1 MRRLVL
7 LVVAVLLLAG
17 TTAVASPAAPLRVLS
32 FNIHT
37 GIGVDNRL
45 DLTRVAQTIR
55 ATKAD
60 VVGLQEVDVHWSA
73 RSDWAD
79 QATEL
84 ATALGMHV
92 FFAPIYDLDPAEAGK
107 PRRKFGVAL
116 LSRFPI
122 LSAENHKITR
132 LSTQSSNPVPEL
144 MPGFPEIAID
154 VHGVRTHVYTTHL
167 DYRGDPAVRQM
178 QVADTLKVLGQDRGA
193 PRILVGD
200 FNAGPDAP
208 ELGPLWTELG
218 DGWLAA
224 RGRSG
229 GLTYPVDPPDRRI
242 DYITASREVR
252 FRSMEVLVSPV
263 SDHLPVLGELVL
275 PRPRS
280 PWGSANQVLRK
291 GTVAAPPLAPIA
303 EGGPYPGGVVLG
315 VRDGV
320 VFEHSAFG
328 DALRYNENGELPPA
342 SRLPMRRDTIFDIA
356 SISKLFTS
364 VVAMQ
369 FVERGRLD
377 LDAPVARYLPE
388 FAANG
393 KESVTLRQVLTHTS
407 GLPAGLA
414 IGSYP
419 TVPERLAAIYR
430 VGLRAAPG
438 TRYEYSD
445 LSLIIVG
452 KVLERVSGR
461 ALPEL
466 VSAGITEPLRLRD
479 TMYTPPQS
487 LRERI
492 APTQVTVA
500 RGVIWGVVHDSTS
513 WYLGGTAGHAGVFST
528 AADLAVFAQMLL
540 NGGRYGS
547 ARVLAP
553 ESVREMTTNWN
564 ARFPGADRGLGL
576 DIYKHSFMGAMATP
590 FTVGHTG
597 FTGTSLVVD
606 PVSRSIVVLMTNRVH
621 PTSSGPSVNPK
632 RQAVADAVARSV
644 PVRPMSGPTAWL
656 ASAPTSTLT
665 LPVTGGSRVEFGLWV
680 DTEPD
685 ADPLTLETSADG
697 VSWQPL
703 PFSLRDEDGAW
714 SSPGSVSGFLGR
726 SWVRASASAPAAA
739 TLVRWRQ
746 TSNAELWG
754 RGVYVDAIRV
764 DGRPVD
770 ESKLT
775 TVGFVPAAT

>member
-7 LVVAVLLLAG
+7 LVIVALLLTG
-17 TTAVASPAAPLRVLS
+17 TPALAAPAGLRVLS

-60 VVGLQEVDVHWSA
+60 VVGLQEVDVHWSE
-73 RSDWAD
+73 RSNWVD
-79 QATEL
+79 QASSL
-84 ATALGMHV
+84 ASALGMHV
-92 FFAPIYDLDPAEAGK
+92 FFAPIYDLDSVQAGK
-107 PRRKFGVAL
+107 PRRQFGVAL

-132 LSTQSSNPVPEL
+132 LSTQSGNPVPEL
-144 MPGFPEIAID
+144 MPGFPEIVVD

-167 DYRGDPAVRQM
+167 DYRGDPSVRRM

-208 ELGPLWTELG
+208 ELSPLWTELS

-229 GLTYPVDPPDRRI
+229 GLTYPVDPPEKRI
-242 DYITASREVR
+242 DYVTASSPVR
-252 FRSMEVLVSPV
+252 FRSVDVLVSPV
-263 SDHLPVLGELVL
+263 SDHLPVLAELVL

-291 GTVAAPPLAPIA
+291 GTAAVPPLAPIA
-303 EGGPYPGGVVLG
+303 QDGPYPGGVVLG
-315 VRDGV
+315 ARDGV
-320 VFEHSAFG
+320 IFEHAAFG
-328 DALRYNENGELPPA
+328 DALRHNENGELPPA
-342 SRLPMRRDTIFDIA
+342 SRLPMRPDTIFDVA

-369 FVERGRLD
+369 FAERGRID

-388 FAANG
+388 FAFNG

-414 IGSYP
+414 IGSIP
-419 TVPERLAAIYR
+419 TIPERLTAIYR

-466 VSAGITEPLRLRD
+466 VADGITGPLRLRD
-479 TMYTPPQS
+479 TMYNPPSS
-487 LRERI
+487 LRSRI
-492 APTQVTVA
+492 APTQVTAA
-500 RGVIWGVVHDSTS
+500 RGLIWGVVHDSTS
-513 WYLGGTAGHAGVFST
+513 WSLGGTAGHAGVFST

-547 ARVLAP
+547 AQVLSP
-553 ESVREMTTNWN
+553 DSVRAMTTNWN
-564 ARFPGADRGLGL
+564 AAFVGADRGLGL
-576 DIYKHSFMGAMATP
+576 DIYKHSFMGAMAAP
-590 FTVGHTG
+590 STVGHTG
-597 FTGTSLVVD
+597 FTGTSLVID
-606 PVSRSIVVLMTNRVH
+606 PVTRSILILMTNRVH

-632 RQAVADAVARSV
+632 RQAIADAVARSV
-644 PVRPMSGPTAWL
+644 PVRPLAGPTAWL
-656 ASAPTSTLT
+656 ATAPTSTLT
-665 LPVTGGSRVEFGLWV
+665 LPVKGGAAVEFGLWV
-680 DTEPD
+680 DTEPGD
-685 ADPLTLETSADG
+685 TFSLETSADG
-697 VSWQPL
+697 VTWQPL
-703 PFSLRDEDGAW
+703 PFSLRDSDGAW
-714 SSPGSVSGFLGR
+714 SSPGTVSGFLGR
-726 SWVRASASAPAAA
+726 SWARASTTLPAA
-739 TLVRWRQ
+739 TVHLRWWQRN
-746 TSNAELWG
+746 NAEVQG

-770 ESKLT
+770 EAKL
-775 TVGFVPAAT
+775 VASGFAPSAT

>member
-7 LVVAVLLLAG
+7 LVIAALLLTG
-17 TTAVASPAAPLRVLS
+17 TPAVASPAALRVLS

-73 RSDWAD
+73 RSNWAD
-79 QATEL
+79 QASSL
-84 ATALGMHV
+84 ASELGMHK
-92 FFAPIYDLDPAEAGK
+92 FFAPIYDLDPLEPGK
-107 PRRKFGVAL
+107 PRRQFGVML

-132 LSTQSSNPVPEL
+132 LSTQSGNPVPEL
-144 MPGFPEIAID
+144 MPGFPEIVLD
-154 VHGVRTHVYTTHL
+154 VRGVRTHVYTTHL
-167 DYRGDPAVRQM
+167 DYRGDPAVRRM

-208 ELGPLWTELG
+208 ELSPLWTELS
-218 DGWLAA
+218 DGWLAVH
-224 RGRSG
+224 GRSG
-229 GLTYPVDPPDRRI
+229 GLTYPVDPPEKRI
-242 DYITASREVR
+242 DYITASSAR
-252 FRSMEVLVSPV
+252 FRSMDVLVSPV

-280 PWGSANQVLRK
+280 PWGSANQVLRR
-291 GTVAAPPLAPIA
+291 GTAAVPPLAPIA
-303 EGGPYPGGVVLG
+303 QGGPYPGAVVLG
-315 VRDGV
+315 ARNGV

-328 DALRYNENGELPPA
+328 DALRHNENGELPPA
-342 SRLPMRRDTIFDIA
+342 SRLPMRPDTIFDVA

-364 VVAMQ
+364 VVALQ
-369 FVERGRLD
+369 FAERGRVD

-388 FAANG
+388 FAVNG
-393 KESVTLRQVLTHTS
+393 KETVTLRHVLTHTS

-414 IGSYP
+414 VGSYP
-419 TVPERLAAIYR
+419 TIPERLAAIYR
-430 VGLRAAPG
+430 VGLRATPG

-466 VSAGITEPLRLRD
+466 VSEGITEPLRLRD
-479 TMYTPPQS
+479 TMFTPPSS
-487 LRERI
+487 LRGRI
-492 APTQVTVA
+492 APTQVTAA
-500 RGVIWGVVHDSTS
+500 RGLIWGVVHDSTS

-547 ARVLAP
+547 ARVLSE
-553 ESVREMTTNWN
+553 ESVRAMTTNWN
-564 ARFPGADRGLGL
+564 AAFAGADRGLGL
-576 DIYKHSFMGAMATP
+576 DIYKHSFMGAMAAP
-590 FTVGHTG
+590 STVGHTG
-597 FTGTSLVVD
+597 FTGTSLVID
-606 PVSRSIVVLMTNRVH
+606 PDTRSILILMTNRVH
-621 PTSSGPSVNPK
+621 PTSSGPSVNPR

-644 PVRPMSGPTAWL
+644 PVRPLSGPTSWFA
-656 ASAPTSTLT
+656 ASPTSTLT
-665 LPVTGGSRVEFGLWV
+665 AAVKGSSAVEFGLWV
-680 DTEPD
+680 DTEPGD
-685 ADPLTLETSADG
+685 TFTLETSADG

-703 PFSLRDEDGAW
+703 PFSLRDGDGAW
-714 SSPGSVSGFLGR
+714 SSSGTVSGFLGR
-726 SWVRASASAPAAA
+726 SWARASTTLPATAVH
-739 TLVRWRQ
+739 LRWWQ
-746 TSNAELWG
+746 KNNAEMQG
-754 RGVYVDAIRV
+754 RGVYVDAIRI
-764 DGRPVD
+764 DGKPVD
-770 ESKLT
+770 EAKL
-775 TVGFVPAAT
+775 VASGFVPSAT